1 MGCWVLASSY
11 STLLHLPAPSTHHP
25 AGDLGV
31 LPEGGQLAPAL
42 PEGLVLNPGTPLLP
56 GNLGLGGG
64 VTRLEVLPAL
74 PKLFLGRG
82 WGQDPSVPQQ
92 PNLGVTPCPPPWG
105 ARWAAGCTLPAPHIP
120 GSFPFLQGQQG
131 KLGGP
136 SSAPLPHKGPT
147 LECRGPR
154 SSAAGGQVEQERAT
168 LELLWPELLGK
179 PSSPSL
185 AGRESKPGREEG
197 GSAEP

>member
-25 AGDLGV
+25 AGDLGA

-42 PEGLVLNPGTPLLP
+42 PGVLVLNPGTPLLP

-64 VTRLEVLPAL
+64 VT
-74 PKLFLGRG
+74 G
-82 WGQDPSVPQQ
+82 
-92 PNLGVTPCPPPWG
+92 LGVFPAVQSCFWGGDGDRTLPSHGSPTPHPPPWG
-105 ARWAAGCTLPAPHIP
+105 AQWAAGCTLPAPHIP
-120 GSFPFLQGQQG
+120 GCFSFLQGQQG
-131 KLGGP
+131 KPGGP

-147 LECRGPR
+147 PECRGPR
-154 SSAAGGQVEQERAT
+154 SSGAGGQVEQERAM

-185 AGRESKPGREEG
+185 VARESKPGREEG